1 MFYVCKKKMK
11 IILHRKLALLL
22 YQRTVLIIVVLLILS
37 SCASEQKNT
46 NEVNLYSQRHYTVD
60 EMQYEAFEKETGIKV
75 NVIKANADELIERL
89 KNEGS
94 KSPADLF
101 ISVDAGKLQK
111 ASELDLLQKISND
124 KINSNISDDL
134 KDINGFWVPITY
146 RARILVYSKDRVK
159 AEDLSTYSSLTDDK
173 WKNKILVR
181 SSSNAYNQALLS
193 SIVAN
198 KGIESATNWTSSL
211 VENFARDP
219 KGNDRDQVKAIASG
233 QGDIAIVNSYYIGLL
248 LSSEKEEELNAGKSV
263 GVFFPNQAEDES
275 GTHINISG
283 IGLAKNSPNRDNAL
297 KLIEFLTG
305 ESAQRRYVNTSF
317 EYPVNPN
324 VNPSD
329 IVSNWGE
336 FKRDKLD
343 LNQLGVFRKKA
354 IEIFD
359 KSAWK

>member
-1 MFYVCKKKMK
+1 MKKT
-11 IILHRKLALLL
+11 LHESLSVLLT
-22 YQRTVLIIVVLLILS
+22 QRTILIIVASLVFS
-37 SCASEQKNT
+37 SCTNEQKIS
-46 NEVNLYSQRHYTVD
+46 NEVNLYSQRHYAVD
-60 EMQYEAFEKETGIKV
+60 EKQYEAFELETGIKV

-89 KNEGS
+89 KNEGIN
-94 KSPADLF
+94 SPADLF

-111 ASELDLLQKISND
+111 ASELDLLQKISSD

-146 RARILVYSKDRVK
+146 RARILVYSKDRVNP
-159 AEDLSTYSSLTDDK
+159 EELSTYYSLTDDK

-198 KGIESATNWTSSL
+198 KGVESAANWASSL
-211 VENFARDP
+211 VENFAREP
-219 KGNDRDQVKAIASG
+219 KGNDRDQVKAIAAG
-233 QGDIAIVNSYYIGLL
+233 HGDIAIVNSYYIGLL
-248 LSSEKEEELNAGKSV
+248 LSSEKEEELKAGKSV
-263 GVFFPNQAEDES
+263 GVFFPNQGEGER

-283 IGLAKNSPNRDNAL
+283 IGLAKNAPNKENAL
-297 KLIEFLTG
+297 KLIEFLTE
-305 ESAQRRYVNTSF
+305 ESAQNRYVNTSF

-329 IVSNWGE
+329 IVNSWGK
-336 FKRDKLD
+336 FNRDKLD
-343 LNQLGVFRKKA
+343 LNQLGVFRQSA

-359 KSAWK
+359 KSGWK